1 MHNAVIHDAESC
13 EALLLR
19 QQADP
24 SLQSKDHARNTPLH
38 LAAVHGD
45 EVFASLLLAHGADP
59 LSRNAYGSSPF
70 TLASSGGVV
79 SLCLEDSFD
88 RIAALL
94 QRHLSILVAFKH
106 FKQSRSFSTW
116 SHAQPVQVCGGEP
129 GCWSGM
135 AYAPPCA
142 GPYDG
147 VSACDVGR
155 PTSHDGGWSQE

>member
-1 MHNAVIHDAESC
+1 LSVFEKHTKIRSHFKVSSCCGGPLHNAVIHDAESC

-19 QQADP
+19 RQEDP

-88 RIAALL
+88 RIATLL
-94 QRHLSILVAFKH
+94 QRHLSVLVAFKH

-116 SHAQPVQVCGGEP
+116 SHAQC
-129 GCWSGM
+129 
-135 AYAPPCA
+135 
-142 GPYDG
+142 
-147 VSACDVGR
+147 
-155 PTSHDGGWSQE
+155 